1 MKTNKP
7 NKKTQRKTGLNI
19 QLCRTSTMNAA

>member
-7 NKKTQRKTGLNI
+7 NKKIQGKTELNI
-19 QLCRTSTMNAA
+19 QLSRTPTMNAA